1 MGDVSE
7 VEQKLIDLLTERV
20 HGAFIA
26 ARRAGVE
33 SILDDAEGIA
43 AAMSAA
49 LPVLDPM
56 DELIGPFYDTSGLVK
71 WLGKTRQTLSEQT
84 RNGRL
89 IGMQDGAGKWVYP
102 TWQFDAEGRVHT
114 ELAALWRK
122 LRTEAPPWTA
132 AAWMCAPSPDLDGVN
147 AVAWIKA
154 GRPIE
159 PIEVAAAEDVERW
172 SW

>member
-1 MGDVSE
+1 MAEVSE
-7 VEQKLIDLLTERV
+7 VERKLIDLLTDRV
-20 HGAFIA
+20 HSAFAA

-43 AAMSAA
+43 DAMSAA

-56 DELIGPFYDTSGLVK
+56 DELIGPFYDTGGLVK

-84 RNGRL
+84 RNGAL
-89 IGMQDGAGKWVYP
+89 IGMQSADGKWVYP
-102 TWQFDAEGRVHT
+102 IWQFESDGRVNP
-114 ELAALWRK
+114 ELVRLWRT
-122 LRTEAPPWTA
+122 LRTEAPAWTA
-132 AAWMCAPSPDLDGVN
+132 ATWMCVPSPDLEGDS

-154 GRPIE
+154 GRDTGPIDF
-159 PIEVAAAEDVERW
+159 AAADDVERW

>member
-1 MGDVSE
+1 MAEVSE
-7 VEQKLIDLLTERV
+7 VEQKLIDLLTQRV
-20 HGAFIA
+20 HGAFAA

-43 AAMSAA
+43 EAMSAA

-71 WLGKTRQTLSEQT
+71 WLGKTRQTLSEQV

-89 IGMQDGAGKWVYP
+89 IGMQDAGGKWVYP
-102 TWQFDAEGRVHT
+102 TWQFDGAGQVHPRLV
-114 ELAALWRK
+114 EVWQL
-122 LRTEAPPWTA
+122 LRTEADPWTA
-132 AAWMCAPSPDLDGVN
+132 AAWMCAPGADT
-147 AVAWIKA
+147 A
-154 GRPIE
+154 GRSAVDWLVSGEDPE
-159 PIEVAAAEDVERW
+159 PVMFAAKDDVWRW